1 MIGGFL
7 VKWIFIIDMLKRI
20 PKSDIT
26 IRPFKA
32 YKQWNFSSGS
42 TEISVFEATEGNYA
56 ATNTTTANGQTFYQN
71 TLYGQLRAQFY
82 NGVQDNPFKRNGY
95 KTNVYYDNPDE
106 DERYLN
112 GNAKVISIPQK
123 YIGDGIKPGS
133 VKLTV
138 KDSSTGEIFD
148 YVDDGYSNIGFNY
161 VDVLNVSRLD
171 FEAGQFNFTN
181 YYTGT
186 PYSTSVLN
194 KTWDM
199 ENGSQITLTYQGTD
213 YTTTFY
219 RWDSNATP
227 SLMYVRNLPFIDSPI
242 TGDLPAGNVFYNQGL
257 IVLTRN
263 SQALLNT
270 TWSLSYNSTETIYE
284 HEYLL
289 IANEDE
295 FNISTNPT
303 SYVNVG
309 EVSETFVTS
318 EGVSKRVVTS
328 PGIKYIR
335 KRQMLENGEYMDFR
349 YTSSVDSNV
358 SAGFEHWDMSGSVD
372 RTGSFLAPTITTI
385 GLYDD
390 DCSLLAVAKLAN
402 PIKSLPDLPINFLVR
417 FDT

>member
-1 MIGGFL
+1 LIGGFL

-358 SAGFEHWDMSGSVD
+358 FAGFEHWDMSGSVD

>member
-1 MIGGFL
+1 
-7 VKWIFIIDMLKRI
+7 MLKRI

-32 YKQWNFSSGS
+32 YKQWQFSSGS
-42 TEISVFEATEGNYA
+42 SEISVFQATEGNYA
-56 ATNTTTANGQTFYQN
+56 ATTTSTANGVTFYQN
-71 TLYGQLRAQFY
+71 NLYGQLKAQFY

-95 KTNVYYDNPDE
+95 KTNVYYDNPE
-106 DERYLN
+106 QDERYLN
-112 GNAKVISIPQK
+112 GSAKVISIPQK

-133 VKLTV
+133 VKLTL
-138 KDSSTGEIFD
+138 KDSSTGETFD
-148 YVDDGYSNIGFNY
+148 YIDDGYSNIGFNY

-181 YYTGT
+181 YYTST
-186 PYSTSVLN
+186 SYSTSVLN
-194 KTWDM
+194 KTWDF
-199 ENGSQITLTYQGTD
+199 ENGSEITLTYQGTD

-227 SLMYVRNLPFIDSPI
+227 SLMYVRNLSFIDGP

-257 IVLTRN
+257 IVLTKN
-263 SQALLNT
+263 SEALLNT

-309 EVSETFVTS
+309 EVSENFVTS
-318 EGVSKRVVTS
+318 EGISKRVVTS

-335 KRQMLENGEYMDFR
+335 KRQSLETGQYVDFR
-349 YTSSVDSNV
+349 YTSSLNSNIK
-358 SAGFEHWDMSGSVD
+358 AGFEHWDVSGSVD
-372 RTGSFLAPTITTI
+372 KTGSFLAPTITTI

-390 DCSLLAVAKLAN
+390 DCSLLAVAKLAK

>member
-1 MIGGFL
+1 LIGGFL

-32 YKQWNFSSGS
+32 YKQWEFSSGS
-42 TEISVFEATEGNYA
+42 TDISVFQATEGDYSA
-56 ATNTTTANGQTFYQN
+56 ITTTTSNGRTFYQN
-71 TLYGQLRAQFY
+71 NLYGQLKAQFY
-82 NGVQDNPFKRNGY
+82 NNVQDNPFKRSGY
-95 KTNVYYDNPDE
+95 KTNIYYDNPTE

-112 GNAKVISIPQK
+112 GSAKVISIPQK

-133 VKLTV
+133 VRLTV
-138 KDSSTGEIFD
+138 KDSSTNETFD
-148 YVDDGYSNIGFNY
+148 YVDDGYSNIGYNY
-161 VDVLNVSRLD
+161 VDVLDVSRLD
-171 FEAGQFNFTN
+171 FEAGVFNFKN
-181 YYTGT
+181 YYTPT
-186 PYSTSVLN
+186 VYSTSVLN
-194 KTWDM
+194 QTWDM

-227 SLMYVRNLPFIDSPI
+227 SLMYVRNLPFLDSPASS
-242 TGDLPAGNVFYNQGL
+242 LAAGNVFYNQGL

-270 TWSLSYNSTETIYE
+270 DWSIKFNSTETIYE

-309 EVSETFVTS
+309 EVTQTFVTS
-318 EGVSKRVVTS
+318 EGASKLVVTT

-335 KRQMLENGEYMDFR
+335 KRQMLETGEYMDFR
-349 YTSSVDSNV
+349 YTSSLNSNIK
-358 SAGFEHWDMSGSVD
+358 AGFEHWDMSGSVNK
-372 RTGSFLAPTITTI
+372 TGSFLAPTITTI

-390 DCSLLAVAKLAN
+390 DCSLVAVAKLAR
-402 PIKSLPDLPINFLVR
+402 PIKSLPDIPINFLVR

>member
-1 MIGGFL
+1 LIGGFL

-32 YKQWNFSSGS
+32 YKQWQFSSGS
-42 TEISVFEATEGNYA
+42 ADVSVFQATEGDYSANIKS
-56 ATNTTTANGQTFYQN
+56 TANGLTFYQN
-71 TLYGQLRAQFY
+71 NLYGQIKAQFY

-95 KTNVYYDNPDE
+95 KTNIYYDIPAE

-112 GNAKVISIPQK
+112 GSAKIISIPQK

-138 KDSSTGEIFD
+138 KDSSTNETFD
-148 YVDDGYSNIGFNY
+148 YVDDGYSNIGYNY
-161 VDVLNVSRLD
+161 VDVLDVSRLD
-171 FEAGQFNFTN
+171 FEGGQFNFKN
-181 YYTGT
+181 YYTQT
-186 PYSTSVLN
+186 AYSTSVLN
-194 KTWDM
+194 QTWDM

-227 SLMYVRNLPFIDSPI
+227 SLMYVRNLPFLDSP
-242 TGDLPAGNVFYNQGL
+242 TSNLAAGNVFYNQGL

-270 TWSLSYNSTETIYE
+270 NWSLSFNSTETIYE

-289 IANEDE
+289 VANEDE

-303 SYVNVG
+303 SYINIG
-309 EVSETFVTS
+309 EVSETFVTT
-318 EGVSKRVVTS
+318 EGISKLVVTK

-335 KRQMLENGEYMDFR
+335 KRQMLETGEYMDFR
-349 YTSSVDSNV
+349 YTSSLNSNIK
-358 SAGFEHWDMSGSVD
+358 AGFEHWEMSGSVNK
-372 RTGSFLAPTITTI
+372 TGSFLAPTITTI

-390 DCSLLAVAKLAN
+390 DCSLVAVAKLAR
-402 PIKSLPDLPINFLVR
+402 PIKSLPDIPINFLVR

>member
-1 MIGGFL
+1 LIGGFL

-309 EVSETFVTS
+309 EVSETFVTT

-328 PGIKYIR
+328 TGIKYIR

-358 SAGFEHWDMSGSVD
+358 FAGFEHWDMSGSVD

>member
-1 MIGGFL
+1 
-7 VKWIFIIDMLKRI
+7 MLKRI

-42 TEISVFEATEGNYA
+42 SEISVLEATEGNYQ
-56 ATNTTTANGQTFYQN
+56 ATYTTTANGLTFYQN
-71 TLYGQLRAQFY
+71 TLYGQLKAQFY
-82 NGVQDNPFKRNGY
+82 NGVQDNPFKRNGF
-95 KTNVYYDNPDE
+95 KTNIYYDNPAE

-133 VKLTV
+133 VKLSV
-138 KDSSTGEIFD
+138 KDNFTDEIFD

-161 VDVLNVSRLD
+161 VDVLEVSLLD
-171 FEAGQFNFTN
+171 FEGGEFNFKN
-181 YYTGT
+181 YYTQT
-186 PYSTSVLN
+186 EYSTSVLN
-194 KTWDM
+194 QTWDM
-199 ENGSQITLTYQGTD
+199 ENGAPITLTYQGND

-219 RWDSNATP
+219 KWDSNATP
-227 SLMYVRNLPFIDSPI
+227 SLMYVRNLPFLDSPT
-242 TGDLPAGNVFYNQGL
+242 TGNVLPAGNVFYNQGL
-257 IVLTRN
+257 VVLTKN
-263 SQALLNT
+263 SDALLNT
-270 TWSLSYNSTETIYE
+270 SWSLSFNSTETIYE

-295 FNISTNPT
+295 FNISTNPS
-303 SYVNVG
+303 SYVNIG
-309 EVSETFVTS
+309 EISETFVTS
-318 EGVSKRVVTS
+318 EGVSKRVITT

-335 KRQMLENGEYMDFR
+335 KRQMIETGNYMDFR

-358 SAGFEHWDMSGSVD
+358 FAGFEHWELSGSVD
-372 RTGSFLAPTITTI
+372 KTGSFLAPTITTI

-390 DCSLLAVAKLAN
+390 DCNLVAVAKLGR
-402 PIKSLPDLPINFLVR
+402 PIKSLPDMPINFLVR

>member
-1 MIGGFL
+1 
-7 VKWIFIIDMLKRI
+7 MLKRI

-32 YKQWNFSSGS
+32 YKQWQFSSGS
-42 TEISVFEATEGNYA
+42 SEVSVFQATEGNYT
-56 ATNTTTANGQTFYQN
+56 ATATSSANGLTFYQN
-71 TLYGQLRAQFY
+71 NLYGQLKAQFY

-95 KTNVYYDNPDE
+95 KTNIYYDNPLE
-106 DERYLN
+106 DERFLS
-112 GNAKVISIPQK
+112 GSAKVISIPQK
-123 YIGDGIKPGS
+123 YIGDGIKPNS

-138 KDSSTGEIFD
+138 KDSVTGETFK

-161 VDVLNVSRLD
+161 VDVLVVSLLD
-171 FEAGQFNFTN
+171 FESGKFNFKN
-181 YYTGT
+181 YYTQT
-186 PYSTSVLN
+186 AYSTSVLN

-199 ENGSQITLTYQGTD
+199 ENGAQITLTYQGTD

-219 RWDSNATP
+219 SWDSNATP
-227 SLMYVRNLPFIDSPI
+227 SLMYVRNLPFLDSPA
-242 TGDLPAGNVFYNQGL
+242 GDLPAGNVFYNQGL
-257 IVLTRN
+257 IVLTKN

-270 TWSLSYNSTETIYE
+270 SWSLSYNSTETIYE

-289 IANEDE
+289 VVNEDE

-309 EVSETFVTS
+309 EISETFVTS
-318 EGVSKRVVTS
+318 EGVSKRIITT
-328 PGIKYIR
+328 PGIKYIK
-335 KRQMLENGEYMDFR
+335 KRQILSTGDYMDFR
-349 YTSSVDSNV
+349 YTSSIDSNIF
-358 SAGFEHWDMSGSVD
+358 AGFEHWDMSGSVD

-390 DCSLLAVAKLAN
+390 DCNLVVVAKLGK

>member
-358 SAGFEHWDMSGSVD
+358 FAGFEHWDMSGSVD